1 MNFKHALIVDDD
13 PVFHIVVQD
22 LIRASGIEDIEI
34 AHDGFHALE
43 VLGRSIHQI
52 DIIFCDLNMPNMDGI
67 TLIRE
72 LGKLNYHGSLVIVSS
87 EDLDILETVT
97 RLAKIQK
104 INVLGTIKKPITAE
118 TLNKVLT
125 SAPQAKERPTYG
137 GASLERWSGK
147 RVNQYI
153 DERRFNPFYQPKLSL
168 ISKSIESVEVLA
180 RVLND
185 AGEHQPPMA
194 FLDAAETYGG
204 ITRATEDL
212 AEQVAEDLHIW
223 QKAGRHLKASINL
236 SPMSLADIQLPDRL
250 ERIFKSRSIDRRLI
264 TLEVTENKVMSYG
277 AELLDVLSR
286 FRLKGFR
293 LSLDDFGTG
302 AASIEQ
308 LRLYPFNELKIDQ
321 SFVKDVVTNSFS
333 KIAVETALKMAKQ
346 LDLRVVAEGVE
357 TKECLHYIRKLG
369 ADEVQGY
376 LVARPMNA
384 TYFNAWMGKVEQRQK
399 TASAKAVA

>member
-1 MNFKHALIVDDD
+1 MNFLHALIVDDD
-13 PVFHIVVQD
+13 PVFQIVVQD
-22 LIRASGIEDIEI
+22 LVRAAGIESIDT

-43 VLGRSIHQI
+43 ILARSIHKT

-72 LGKLNYHGSLVIVSS
+72 LGKLNYHGALVIVSS
-87 EDLDILETVT
+87 EDLDILDTVT

-104 INVLGTIKKPITAE
+104 INVLGTIKKPISAK
-118 TLNKVLT
+118 TLNTILA
-125 SAPQAKERPTYG
+125 SAKEVEVKQNLSA
-137 GASLERWSGK
+137 ASEERWSGK
-147 RVNQYI
+147 RVSQYVE
-153 DERRFNPFYQPKLSL
+153 ERRFNPFYQPKLSL

-185 AGEHQPPMA
+185 AGEHQSPMA

-212 AEQVAEDLHIW
+212 AEQVAQDLHNW
-223 QKAGRHLKASINL
+223 QKEGRHLKASINL
-236 SPMSLADIQLPDRL
+236 SPASLADIQFPDRL
-250 ERIFKSRSIDRRLI
+250 ERIFKNHAIDRRLI
-264 TLEVTENKVMSYG
+264 TLEVTENKLMSYG
-277 AELLDVLSR
+277 AEILDVLSR

-321 SFVKDVVTNSFS
+321 SFVKNVVSNNFS
-333 KIAVETALKMAKQ
+333 KIAVESALKMAKQ

-357 TKECLHYIRKLG
+357 TKDCLHYIRKLG

-376 LVARPMNA
+376 LIARPMNA
-384 TYFNAWMGKVEQRQK
+384 TFFSAWMLKVEQRQK
-399 TASAKAVA
+399 AIRPVAVA